1 MVIFTFHITTSKLG
15 YTVFEYHFK
24 QLDLPAIH
32 FIMKIISVEPII
44 VSQQLKEP
52 FHFSQWEYQS
62 RTICLVKITTD
73 DGTYG
78 WGEGYGPANLV
89 KAGIE
94 FFNQFI
100 LEMDALDHEVVWQQ
114 MYLRS
119 LDYARRGVLLA
130 ALSAID
136 IALWDIKGK
145 HFGLP
150 VSTLL
155 GGRKNEF
162 VKPYATGLYFSNGG
176 DLKEK
181 LIQEAL
187 SYKEQGFKG
196 IKMKVGLGIAKDV
209 EYTTAVK
216 KAIGDDVELMIDSN
230 HAYSLKEALQ
240 LCHKL
245 KDLDISWFEEPVS
258 PEHYDSYRQ
267 LREKTNIPIAGG
279 ECEYLRHGFLQL
291 FQNQSVDIAQPDI
304 CAAGGITEVKRI
316 AAMANT
322 FGVELVPHSWGTGVA
337 LHAAMHL
344 ISNLDANPGRMYQ
357 SAPWL
362 ELDRTENALR
372 DVLTEPLIIPQDG
385 MLKVPE
391 KPGLGVDINEDALAE
406 FRIDN

>member
-1 MVIFTFHITTSKLG
+1 
-15 YTVFEYHFK
+15 
-24 QLDLPAIH
+24 
-32 FIMKIISVEPII
+32 MKINKIEPII
-44 VSQQLKEP
+44 VNQNLKEP

-62 RTICLVKITTD
+62 RTICLVKVTTD
-73 DGTYG
+73 DGVYG

-89 KAGIE
+89 KAGVE

-100 LEMDALDHEVVWQQ
+100 LGMEALDHEVVWQQ

-119 LDYARRGVLLA
+119 LDYARRGVMLA

-150 VSTLL
+150 VSSLL

-162 VKPYATGLYFSNGG
+162 IKPYATGLYFSKEEN
-176 DLKEK
+176 LKEK
-181 LIQEAL
+181 LVQEAL
-187 SYKEQGFKG
+187 LYKEQGFKG
-196 IKMKVGLGIAKDV
+196 IKMKVGLGIVKDV
-209 EYTTAVK
+209 EYTTAIK
-216 KAIGDDVELMIDSN
+216 NAIGDDVELMIDSN

-240 LCHKL
+240 LCNKL
-245 KDLDISWFEEPVS
+245 KDLDISWFEEPIS
-258 PEHYDSYRQ
+258 PEYYDGYRQ
-267 LREKTNIPIAGG
+267 LRESTNIPIAGG

-291 FQNQSVDIAQPDI
+291 FKSKSVDIAQPDI

-322 FGVELVPHSWGTGVA
+322 FGVEIIPHSWGTGIA

-344 ISNLDANPGRMYQ
+344 ISNLDSNPGRMYD
-357 SAPWL
+357 SLPWM

-372 DVLTEPLIIPQDG
+372 DIMVEPLITQENG
-385 MLKVPE
+385 YLKVPNR
-391 KPGLGVDINEDALAE
+391 PGLGVEVNEEMLE
-406 FRIDN
+406 KFLVKE